1 MQEGLFTVLSGICMF
16 FVMPATPATC
26 FFLTPDERKHVC
38 RALTLD
44 GIVSRNED
52 DDAFSWDQV
61 RKTFMAPQVLILG
74 VAGFFNGAYRCS

>member
-1 MQEGLFTVLSGICMF
+1 MLCGVCMF
-16 FVMPATPATC
+16 FVMPATPANC
-26 FFLTPDERKHVC
+26 FFLTLDERKHVS
-38 RALTLD
+38 RVLTLD